1 LTNPDNPA
9 IIPPIDSKE
18 GKMELNYGETWIEI
32 QVQAKIDRL
41 DALYLAGKITEKE
54 YADCMDAIEDW
65 GDERYANLKIKS

>member
-1 LTNPDNPA
+1 
-9 IIPPIDSKE
+9 
-18 GKMELNYGETWIEI
+18 MELNYGETWIEI